1 MSIEENKAIVLRYFA
16 EMDLG
21 NIDIIDELIAE
32 DYVDHNPALPGV
44 GPGREGT
51 RRYMQMLK
59 TAFPDASHTIN
70 DIIAEG
76 NKVMTRVTARGTF
89 LGECTGY
96 QPNGNIVEISGIAV
110 HRVES
115 GRLVEHWAHA
125 HIAGFMRQ
133 ISPDGAPAADKL
145 ASQADRA
152 G

>member
-1 MSIEENKAIVLRYFA
+1 VSIEENKAIVLRYFA
-16 EMDLG
+16 EMDRG
-21 NIDIIDELIAE
+21 NIDIVDELIAE

-51 RRYMQMLK
+51 RQYMRMLK
-59 TAFPDASHTIN
+59 TAFPDAAHTID

-89 LGECTGY
+89 LGECMGY

-110 HRVES
+110 HRVEN

-125 HIAGFMRQ
+125 DIAGFMRQ
-133 ISPDGAPAADKL
+133 IEAAPPAAPSGPSSQPL
-145 ASQADRA
+145 AR
-152 G
+152 